1 MKTIFIHKTG
11 GLMRNANNTAAML
24 LAGGQGS
31 RLKALT
37 REMAKPVV
45 PFGGK
50 YRIIDFALSNATN
63 SEIKDIGVLTQYK
76 PQLLNEHLGIGAA
89 WDYDRNFGGLR
100 ILTPYYTE
108 EGGRWFE
115 GTASAIY
122 ENINYLDEVNP
133 EYVLILSGDHIYK
146 MDYRDL
152 LNVHKQ
158 KGADCTIAV
167 MEVDWDE
174 ASRFGIMNTDEDD
187 KIVEF
192 EEKPENP
199 KSNLAS
205 MGIYVFNW
213 KVLRKEL
220 IEDYENKEST
230 NDFGHDIIPK
240 MLNQGSP
247 LYVYKFDG
255 YWKDVGTVKSFWQ
268 ANLDLIDPE
277 NELNIYDDNWRI
289 YTKSLNLPPHRVGK
303 NAELI
308 DTLVN
313 EACIIDGKVNHSVLF
328 SEVEV
333 EEGAEVYN
341 SVLLNGVKVKSGVR
355 VYNAVVA
362 ENMEL
367 TEDVGEENDGKV
379 YLVSNEG
386 IEEE

>member
-1 MKTIFIHKTG
+1 
-11 GLMRNANNTAAML
+11 MRNANNTAAML

-247 LYVYKFDG
+247 LYVYKFEG

-289 YTKSLNLPPHRVGK
+289 FTKSLNLPPHRVGK

-367 TEDVGEENDGKV
+367 TEDIGEENDGKV

>member
-1 MKTIFIHKTG
+1 
-11 GLMRNANNTAAML
+11 MRNANNTAAML

-50 YRIIDFALSNATN
+50 YRIIDFALSNSTN

-108 EGGRWFE
+108 SGGRWFE

-146 MDYRDL
+146 MDYREL
-152 LNVHKQ
+152 LDVHKQ

-167 MEVDWDE
+167 MQVEWEE
-174 ASRFGIMNTDEDD
+174 ASRFGIMNTDDDD

-192 EEKPENP
+192 EEKPANP

-240 MLNQGSP
+240 MLHQGSP

-255 YWKDVGTVKSFWQ
+255 YWKDVGTVRSFWQ
-268 ANLDLIDPE
+268 ANLDLIDPD
-277 NELNIYDDNWRI
+277 NELDIYDDNWKI
-289 YTKSLNLPPHRVGK
+289 YTKSLNLPPHRLGK
-303 NAELI
+303 NAILT

-313 EACIIDGKVNHSVLF
+313 EACVIDGKVNHSVLF
-328 SEVEV
+328 SEVEI
-333 EEGAEVYN
+333 EKGAEVYN
-341 SVLLNGVKVKSGVR
+341 SVLLNGVKVKSGAKI
-355 VYNAVVA
+355 YNAVVA
-362 ENMEL
+362 ENMVL
-367 TEDVGEENDGKV
+367 TEDIGKENGDIV

>member
-1 MKTIFIHKTG
+1 
-11 GLMRNANNTAAML
+11 MRNANNTAAML

-152 LNVHKQ
+152 LDVHKQ

-367 TEDVGEENDGKV
+367 TEDIGEENDGKV

>member
-1 MKTIFIHKTG
+1 
-11 GLMRNANNTAAML
+11 MRNANNTAAML

-37 REMAKPVV
+37 RNMAKPVV

-50 YRIIDFALSNATN
+50 YRIIDFALSNSTN

-108 EGGRWFE
+108 DGGRWFE

-122 ENINYLDEVNP
+122 ENINYLDQVNP

-146 MDYRDL
+146 MDYREL
-152 LNVHKQ
+152 LDVHKK

-174 ASRFGIMNTDEDD
+174 ASRFGIMNTDEDG

-213 KVLRKEL
+213 KILRKEL
-220 IEDYENKEST
+220 IKDYEDKDST

-240 MLNQGSP
+240 MLDQGSP
-247 LYVYKFDG
+247 LYVYKCEG
-255 YWKDVGTVKSFWQ
+255 YWKDVGTVRSFWQ

-277 NELNIYDDNWRI
+277 NELDIYDDNWKI

-303 NAELI
+303 NAVLT

-313 EACIIDGKVNHSVLF
+313 EACIINGKVNHSVLF
-328 SEVEV
+328 SEVEI
-333 EEGAEVYN
+333 EDGAEVYN
-341 SVLLNGVKVKSGVR
+341 SVLLNGVKVKSGAR
-355 VYNAVVA
+355 IYNAVVA
-362 ENMEL
+362 ENMEISK
-367 TEDVGEENDGKV
+367 DIGKENDDKV
-379 YLVSNEG
+379 YLVSDEG

>member
-1 MKTIFIHKTG
+1 
-11 GLMRNANNTAAML
+11 MRNTNNTAAML

-50 YRIIDFALSNATN
+50 YRIIDFALSNSTN

-108 EGGRWFE
+108 DGGRWFE

-122 ENINYLDEVNP
+122 ENINYLDQVNP

-146 MDYRDL
+146 MDYREL
-152 LNVHKQ
+152 LDVHKK

-174 ASRFGIMNTDEDD
+174 ASRFGIMNTDEDG
-187 KIVEF
+187 KIIEF

-220 IEDYENKEST
+220 IKDYEDKDST

-240 MLNQGSP
+240 MLDQNSP

-255 YWKDVGTVKSFWQ
+255 YWKDVGTVRSFWQ
-268 ANLDLIDPE
+268 ANLDLIDPN
-277 NELNIYDDNWRI
+277 NELGIYDDNWRI
-289 YTKSLNLPPHRVGK
+289 YTKSLNLPPHRLGK
-303 NAELI
+303 NAVLT

-313 EACIIDGKVNHSVLF
+313 EACVIDGKVNHSVLF

-333 EEGAEVYN
+333 EDGAEVYN
-341 SVLLNGVKVKSGVR
+341 SVLLNGVKVKSGAR
-355 VYNAVVA
+355 IYNAVVA
-362 ENMEL
+362 ENMEIS
-367 TEDVGEENDGKV
+367 EDIGKENDGKV
-379 YLVSNEG
+379 YLVSSEG